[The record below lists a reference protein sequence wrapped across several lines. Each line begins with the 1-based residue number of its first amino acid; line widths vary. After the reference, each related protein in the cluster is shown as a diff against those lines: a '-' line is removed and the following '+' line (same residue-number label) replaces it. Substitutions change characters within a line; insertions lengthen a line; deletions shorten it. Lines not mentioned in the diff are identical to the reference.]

1 MRLLAVRLQNL
12 NSLSGEHVV
21 RFDEAP
27 LSAAGV
33 FLITGPTGAGKSTLL
48 DAMTLALYGRAA
60 RYGNEK
66 ADEMMSRHTMECFA
80 EVDFE
85 TGGRRLRA
93 TWRLGKTKSGNLK
106 PVQRTLADADTL
118 QILADKGREVDA
130 MIESLT
136 GLDAQRF
143 LRSVLLAQGQFAA
156 FLKAKPN
163 ERAELLEK
171 ITGTEIYRDLSI
183 LAHETHRQKDEHARQ
198 LKTALG
204 AVTVLDDEARAKI
217 ETDLIEARAAAA
229 RLQTEQATAS
239 QHFQAQQEQSRIVA
253 ELNKLAATAQQLQ
266 ATQTEAAAQV
276 SQAKTASDH
285 AKQQRTQREPIWEKA
300 AGMAAQSDQ
309 LEKQLSDSRT
319 TYQTWAK
326 DQKEAAARREAAE
339 KKLAAHLD
347 AAQALEAWLKQHAA
361 DAELGDQLPKLR
373 VAVREWR
380 VAHEKLTEG
389 RKRHA
394 EAQTLKT
401 RLNESEA
408 QVAAGT
414 KKAAEGLA
422 KVQTDR
428 EALEQLAKKLDAQ
441 RELER
446 QAALLADLDDHRH
459 DLEEGKPC
467 PLCGATQHPFVK
479 SAVNAESQLQ
489 TARNLLATLEKQHEQ
504 AQRSLTALERDLVK
518 VETEVNAEKKRAEE
532 VRKRLTDLDAP
543 ADEALG
549 QWSDEEARKRQPVGA
564 VARLWSGSPQTH
576 QTPRSCERSHCPAD
590 AERELDALEKRGA
603 TFSKKQ
609 QEAAQ
614 QQSQK
619 QKLEGDV
626 HLAKADEAAKTKR
639 RDELRDEGVS
649 LRAKA
654 DALKTQLSEL
664 LGGQTLIEDRQQ
676 HETRVSAAEKA
687 QREAEV
693 KLTKLQTDLAAT
705 QAKLEQLETR
715 RKPFAEQPVLSAEA
729 LAELE
734 TQAKA
739 LHDAFATKR
748 TELGSLEQQIK
759 NDDDA
764 RKRREAGGAELQ
776 AAEAEALRWGRLRE
790 LIGSAD
796 GAKFSRFAQSL
807 TLRQLIG
814 LANEHLKVLAERYR
828 LMADE
833 GDTLDLR
840 IVDLYQASADRPMES
855 LSGGESFLASLALAL
870 GLSELAS
877 RHHPIDSLFIDEGFG
892 TLDSETLE
900 TALSALENLRSRG
913 KTIGLISHVD
923 LLKER
928 LTTQVRVIRAAGGT
942 SRVEVVA

>member
-21 RFDEAP
+21 RFDEVP

-93 TWRLGKTKSGNLK
+93 TWRLGKTKTGNLK
-106 PVQRTLADADTL
+106 PVQRTLADATTGE
-118 QILADKGREVDA
+118 ILADKGREVDP

-171 ITGTEIYRDLSI
+171 ITGTEIYSDLSV
-183 LAHETHRQKDEHARQ
+183 LAYETHRQKDEQVKQ
-198 LKTALG
+198 LKASLG
-204 AVTVLDDEARAKI
+204 AVSVLDDEARAKL
-217 ETDLIEARAAAA
+217 ETDLTEARTSAERLTTESQAATK
-229 RLQTEQATAS
+229 LWHDQCEHAS
-239 QHFQAQQEQSRIVA
+239 IVA
-253 ELNKLAATAQQLQ
+253 ELTKLAATEQQLQ
-266 ATQTEAAAQV
+266 TSQAQAAAEV
-276 SQAKTASDH
+276 LKVKALADE
-285 AKQQRTQREPIWEKA
+285 AKQQRMKREPVWEQA

-309 LEKQLSDSRT
+309 LEKHLAESRA

-326 DQKEAAARREAAE
+326 EQKEAASRREAAE
-339 KKLAAHLD
+339 KALAAHIE
-347 AAQALEAWLKQHAA
+347 AAQALEAWLKHNAD
-361 DAELGDQLPKLR
+361 DAELAERLPKLR

-380 VAHEKLTEG
+380 TAFEKLVEG

-394 EAQTLKT
+394 EAQTLHLKIT
-401 RLNESEA
+401 EA
-408 QVAAGT
+408 ETQAAALA
-414 KKAAEGLA
+414 KKASESSA
-422 KVQTDR
+422 KAQTDR
-428 EALEQLAKKLDAQ
+428 V
-441 RELER
+441 ELER
-446 QAALLADLDDHRH
+446 LAKALEAQCEVTRQAERVAGFDEHRH
-459 DLEEGKPC
+459 DLKPGEPC
-467 PLCGATQHPFVK
+467 PLCGANEHPFAM
-479 SAVNAESQLQ
+479 SGASFESQLQ
-489 TARNLLATLEKQHEQ
+489 TARKLLATLEKQCEK
-504 AQRSLTALERDLVK
+504 ANRDLAMLERELAK
-518 VETEVNAEKKRAEE
+518 AEAEAGAETKRVAEM
-532 VRKRLTDLDAP
+532 RKRVAEVEAP
-543 ADEALG
+543 ADGVLE
-549 QWSDEEARKRQPVGA
+549 QWSDEEGKARSAVYGVPTSRRPATPVLGDE
-564 VARLWSGSPQTH
+564 SSPLH
-576 QTPRSCERSHCPAD
+576 MD
-590 AERELDALEKRGA
+590 RELDALEKRAA
-603 TFSKKQ
+603 TFARKQ
-609 QEAAQ
+609 QDAAQ
-614 QQSQK
+614 QRSER
-619 QKLEGDV
+619 QKLEGEIQ
-626 HLAKADEAAKTKR
+626 LAKADEAAKTKR
-639 RDELRDEGVS
+639 LDELKAEGVS

-654 DALKTQLSEL
+654 DALKAQLNEL
-664 LGGQTLIEDRQQ
+664 LGGKSLAEDRQQ
-676 HETRVSAAEKA
+676 HEARVLTAENA
-687 QREAEV
+687 LRESETT
-693 KLTKLQTDLAAT
+693 LNTLQTQIAAT
-705 QAKLEQLETR
+705 KAKLEQLEVR
-715 RKPFAEQPVLSAEA
+715 RVPFEGQAVLNVEA
-729 LAELE
+729 LSELE
-734 TQAKA
+734 AQAKR
-739 LHDAFATKR
+739 LNDDFATKR
-748 TELGSLEQQIK
+748 TEVGSLEQQVK
-759 NDDDA
+759 SDNDA

-776 AAEAEALRWGRLRE
+776 AAEAEALRWGRLKE

-828 LMADE
+828 LMAAPGDE
-833 GDTLDLR
+833 LDLR
-840 IVDLYQASADRPMES
+840 IVDLYQANVDRPMES

-900 TALSALENLRSRG
+900 VALSALENLRSRG

-928 LTTQVRVIRAAGGT
+928 LPTQVRVVRGAGGT
-942 SRVEVVA
+942 SRIEVVA

>member
-27 LSAAGV
+27 LSAAGL

-171 ITGTEIYRDLSI
+171 ITGTEIYRGLSI

-198 LKTALG
+198 LKAALG
-204 AVTVLDDEARAKI
+204 AVTVLEDEARAKI
-217 ETDLIEARAAAA
+217 ETDLTEARAAAT
-229 RLQTEQATAS
+229 RLQTEQTAAS

-253 ELNKLAATAQQLQ
+253 ELTKLATIAQQLQ

-309 LEKQLSDSRT
+309 LEKQLSDSRA

-347 AAQALEAWLKQHAA
+347 AVQALEAWLKQHAA

-380 VAHEKLTEG
+380 VAHEKLAEG

-422 KVQTDR
+422 KAQTDR

-446 QAALLADLDDHRH
+446 QAALVADLDDHRH

-467 PLCGATQHPFVK
+467 PLCGATEHPFVK
-479 SAVNAESQLQ
+479 SAVDAESQLQ
-489 TARNLLATLEKQHEQ
+489 TARKLLAALEKQHEL
-504 AQRSLTALERDLVK
+504 AQRSLTVLERDLVK
-518 VETEVNAEKKRAEE
+518 IETELNAEKKRAEE
-532 VRKRLTDLDAP
+532 MRKALAEVVVPDLVALE
-543 ADEALG
+543 AAEALARRNTG
-549 QWSDEEARKRQPVGA
+549 FLTRDEEAERVGKL
-564 VARLWSGSPQTH
+564 VLH
-576 QTPRSCERSHCPAD
+576 
-590 AERELDALEKRGA
+590 AERELDALEKRA
-603 TFSKKQ
+603 AAFAKQQ
-609 QEAAQ
+609 QEATQ
-614 QQSQK
+614 QRSDR
-619 QKLEGDV
+619 QKLEGDIQ
-626 HLAKADEAAKTKR
+626 LAKADEVTKTKR
-639 RDELRDEGVS
+639 LDELKAEGVS

-664 LGGQTLIEDRQQ
+664 LGGQTLAEDRQQ
-676 HETRVSAAEKA
+676 HEARVSSAEKMH
-687 QREAEV
+687 REAES
-693 KLTKLQTDLAAT
+693 KLAKLQTDLAAT
-705 QAKLEQLETR
+705 QAKLEQLEAR
-715 RKPFAEQPVLSAEA
+715 RQPFAEQPVLSVEA

-734 TQAKA
+734 TKAKA
-739 LHDAFATKR
+739 LHEAFATQR
-748 TELGSLEQQIK
+748 TELGVLQEKIK

-828 LMADE
+828 LMAAPGDE
-833 GDTLDLR
+833 LDLR
-840 IVDLYQASADRPMES
+840 IVDLYQANVDRPMES

-900 TALSALENLRSRG
+900 IALSALENLRSRG

-928 LTTQVRVIRAAGGT
+928 LTTQVRVIRGAGGT
-942 SRVEVVA
+942 SRIEVVA

>member
-21 RFDEAP
+21 RFDEVP

-60 RYGNEK
+60 RYGNDK
-66 ADEMMSRHTMECFA
+66 ADEMMSRHTMESYA

-106 PVQRTLADADTL
+106 PVQRTLADAATL
-118 QILADKGREVDA
+118 EILADKGREVDA

-198 LKTALG
+198 LKAALG
-204 AVTVLDDEARAKI
+204 AVTVLDDEARTKLDI
-217 ETDLIEARAAAA
+217 GLTEARAAAT
-229 RLQTEQATAS
+229 RLQNEQAAAS
-239 QHFQAQQEQSRIVA
+239 QHFQAQQEQARIVA
-253 ELNKLAATAQQLQ
+253 ELTKLATTAQQLQ
-266 ATQTEAAAQV
+266 TAQAETAAQV
-276 SQAKTASDH
+276 SQAQTASEH
-285 AKQQRTQREPIWEKA
+285 AKQQRTQREPVWEKA

-309 LEKQLSDSRT
+309 LEKQLGESRA

-326 DQKEAAARREAAE
+326 EQKEAATKREAAE
-339 KKLAAHLD
+339 KKLAAHFD
-347 AAQALEAWLKQHAA
+347 AAQALEAWLKQHAT

-380 VAHEKLTEG
+380 VAHEKLAEG
-389 RKRHA
+389 RKCHA

-401 RLNESEA
+401 RLKESEG
-408 QVAAGT
+408 QMAAGT

-422 KVQTDR
+422 KAQTDR
-428 EALEQLAKKLDAQ
+428 EVLEQLAKKLDAQ
-441 RELER
+441 REVTR
-446 QAALLADLDDHRH
+446 QAELVAGFDEHRH
-459 DLEEGKPC
+459 DLQPGEPC
-467 PLCGATQHPFVK
+467 PLCGATEHPFVT

-489 TARNLLATLEKQHEQ
+489 TARKLLAGLEKQHDQEQ
-504 AQRSLTALERDLVK
+504 RALTVIEREQVK
-518 VETEVNAEKKRAEE
+518 IETEVSAEKRRLVEMQKALAEIVVPDLAALEAEE
-532 VRKRLTDLDAP
+532 GAKRV
-543 ADEALG
+543 
-549 QWSDEEARKRQPVGA
+549 SVGA
-564 VARLWSGSPQTH
+564 
-576 QTPRSCERSHCPAD
+576 TPAE
-590 AERELDALEKRGA
+590 AERELEALEKRVA
-603 TFSKKQ
+603 IFTKKQ
-609 QEAAQ
+609 QEAATQ
-614 QQSQK
+614 RSDR
-619 QKLEGDV
+619 QKLEGDIQ
-626 HLAKADEAAKTKR
+626 LARADDAAKTKR
-639 RDELRDEGVS
+639 MEELKAEGVS
-649 LRAKA
+649 LRAKV
-654 DALKTQLSEL
+654 DALKAQLNEL
-664 LGGQTLIEDRQQ
+664 LGGKTLVEDRQE
-676 HETRVSAAEKA
+676 HEDRASSAEKA
-687 QREAEV
+687 LREVET
-693 KLTKLQTDLAAT
+693 KLTKLQTDFAAT
-705 QAKLEQLETR
+705 QAKLEQLDAR
-715 RKPFAEQPVLSAEA
+715 RRPFAEQPVLSAEA

-739 LHDAFATKR
+739 LHEAFAAQHK
-748 TELGSLEQQIK
+748 EVGSLEQQIK

-776 AAEAEALRWGRLRE
+776 AVEAEALRWGRLRE

-828 LMADE
+828 LMAAPGDE
-833 GDTLDLR
+833 LDLR
-840 IVDLYQASADRPMES
+840 IVDLYQANVDRPMES

-900 TALSALENLRSRG
+900 IALSALENLRSRG

-928 LTTQVRVIRAAGGT
+928 LTTQVRVVRGAGGT
-942 SRVEVVA
+942 SRIEVVA